1 MLMLAGASLA
11 SLRYCS
17 DLHTLETVCLF
28 LFGSASILQ
37 TFSIVVYCFRV
48 INMEDTVP
56 SLLSTQL
63 QFGLII
69 PSLMVHVIHI
79 SMRQAVMQLQ
89 IVSFLGYLLLVCSVF
104 VTDRYVHIL
113 ELADFTLLWVIVV
126 ALVLLTFTIVFA
138 VSFRELLKRRS
149 IL

>member
-1 MLMLAGASLA
+1 MLMLGGASLV

-17 DLHTLETVCLF
+17 DLHTLEAVCLF
-28 LFGSASILQ
+28 LFGSALILQ
-37 TFSIVVYCFRV
+37 TFSVVVYCFRI
-48 INMEDTVP
+48 INVEDKVP

-79 SMRQAVMQLQ
+79 SMRRPGMQRQ

-104 VTDRYVHIL
+104 VTDRYLHIL
-113 ELADFTLLWVIVV
+113 GLANSTFLWVIVV
-126 ALVLLTFTIVFA
+126 ALVQLTLAMIFS

-149 IL
+149 ML